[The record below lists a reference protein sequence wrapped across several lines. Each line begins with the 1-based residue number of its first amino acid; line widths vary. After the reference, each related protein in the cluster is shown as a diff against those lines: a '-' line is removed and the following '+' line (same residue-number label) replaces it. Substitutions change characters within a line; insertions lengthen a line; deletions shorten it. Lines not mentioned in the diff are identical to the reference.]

1 MTLGKRWILKH
12 QFDGVPKPEDF
23 ELVEEELPD
32 LQDGEILVSAL
43 YLSLDPYMR
52 TFTQGMTTPFTMI
65 GEGVFK
71 VVESKDDDFPPGS
84 TILAKPGWV
93 LTGILKSKE
102 LEKPGMITLAPPIG
116 NLSPSLLLGAC
127 GMPGNTAYFGF
138 TEICQPKEGE
148 TVVVTGAAGAV
159 GGLVGQ
165 IAKIKGCRVLGFAGT
180 DEKCHFLTQVLGFD
194 AAYNYK
200 TTKVEEALKDGAP
213 NGVDCF
219 FDNVGGV
226 DAAKIINIGMNPFG
240 RICCTGAISIY
251 NDKELI
257 QVPSTSQTFIGK
269 QLKMEGHIATRWA
282 PRWMEGINQMAKWI
296 ADGKIKTEETIV
308 DGFENMPE
316 AFRGLFVSTA
326 TTKGK
331 LMIKA

>member
-1 MTLGKRWILKH
+1 
-12 QFDGVPKPEDF
+12 
-23 ELVEEELPD
+23 
-32 LQDGEILVSAL
+32 
-43 YLSLDPYMR
+43 MR

-116 NLSPSLLLGAC
+116 SLSPSLLLGAC

-165 IAKIKGCRVLGFAGT
+165 IAKIKGCRVLGSAGT

-200 TTKVEEALKDGAP
+200 KTKVGEALKDGAP

-219 FDNVGGV
+219 FDNVGGS
-226 DAAKIINIGMNPFG
+226 DAAVIINDHMNAFG
-240 RICCTGAISIY
+240 RISVCGAISIY
-251 NDKELI
+251 NDKDLI
-257 QVPSTSQTFIGK
+257 QVPSTSQSFIFK
-269 QLKMEGHIATRWA
+269 QLKMEGFIVTRWA
-282 PRWMEGINQMAKWI
+282 QRWMEGVDQMAKWI
-296 ADGKIKTEETIV
+296 TEGRIKTEETIV
-308 DGFENMPE
+308 EGFENMPE
-316 AFRGLFVSTA
+316 AFKGLFTGSN
-326 TTKGK
+326 KGK
-331 LMIKA
+331 MIVKA